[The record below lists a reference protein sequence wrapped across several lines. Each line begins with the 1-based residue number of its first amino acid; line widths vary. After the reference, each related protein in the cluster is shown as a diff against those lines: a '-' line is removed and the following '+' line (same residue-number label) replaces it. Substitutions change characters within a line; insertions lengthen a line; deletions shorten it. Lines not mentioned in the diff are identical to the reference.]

1 MGTNKEDTLSVSSET
16 TSFRRRH
23 VEYVAFVPIRHQ
35 DEEIPSMI
43 SLRDVTK
50 RYGTHDA
57 VSRVTLSVDAGE
69 TCALIGPSGCGKST
83 LIRLMNGLITPTS
96 GSASVDGSDPVGA
109 RIKMGYV
116 IQEGGLFPHLTA
128 GKNVSLMAGHLGRK
142 VDLPHLAEIAKL
154 PVNLLDQ
161 YPSELSGGQRQRVSL
176 MRALALDPPIL
187 LLDEPLGALDPM
199 IRAELQRDLRQLF
212 RSMNKTVVLV
222 THDLAEAAYLSQ
234 RIILMRAGQVLQDG
248 SLSELQNRPSD
259 PFVSEFIAVQR
270 SLQEMSA

>member
-1 MGTNKEDTLSVSSET
+1 
-16 TSFRRRH
+16 
-23 VEYVAFVPIRHQ
+23 
-35 DEEIPSMI
+35 MI

-50 RYGTHDA
+50 RYGSHDA
-57 VSRVTLSVDAGE
+57 VRQVTLSVQAGE

-96 GSASVDGSDPVGA
+96 GTATVEGGDPVAA
-109 RIKMGYV
+109 RLKMGYV

-128 GKNVSLMAGHLGRK
+128 AQNVSLMAEHLGRK
-142 VDLPHLAEIAKL
+142 VDLPHLAEVAKL
-154 PVNLLDQ
+154 PVSFLDR
-161 YPSELSGGQRQRVSL
+161 YPNELSGGQRQRVSL

-212 RSMNKTVVLV
+212 QELKKTVVLV

-234 RIILMRAGQVLQDG
+234 RVILMRSGQVLQDG
-248 SLSELQNRPSD
+248 TVADLQSRPSD

-270 SLQEMSA
+270 SLQEVGA

>member
-1 MGTNKEDTLSVSSET
+1 
-16 TSFRRRH
+16 
-23 VEYVAFVPIRHQ
+23 
-35 DEEIPSMI
+35 
-43 SLRDVTK
+43 
-50 RYGTHDA
+50 
-57 VSRVTLSVDAGE
+57 
-69 TCALIGPSGCGKST
+69 
-83 LIRLMNGLITPTS
+83 
-96 GSASVDGSDPVGA
+96 
-109 RIKMGYV
+109 
-116 IQEGGLFPHLTA
+116 
-128 GKNVSLMAGHLGRK
+128 MAEHLGRK

-154 PVNLLDQ
+154 PVTLLDQ